1 MNNEIK
7 KDKIIFTRKGQLMF
21 IALLTYKKPIEEI
34 EQSLAEH
41 IRFLDRYYENN
52 KFLISGRRNPR
63 VGGIILVNSDSLE
76 EVKQIISEDPFHIN
90 NLADYEIIEF
100 IPTKFISQLSDII

>member
-1 MNNEIK
+1 
-7 KDKIIFTRKGQLMF
+7 MF
-21 IALLTYKKPIEEI
+21 IVILTYKRPVEEI
-34 EQSLAEH
+34 EKNLAEH
-41 IRFLDRYYENN
+41 IRFLDRYYENK

-63 VGGIILVNSDSLE
+63 IGGIILVNSDSLE
-76 EVKQIISEDPFHIN
+76 EVNRIISEDPFHVN